1 MFTLSLLS
9 TCSGYE
15 TASLALEIMYSQQNL
30 GANGRKICPGVIF
43 NKQISVSKVPHR
55 PESEEQIFQIPEK
68 FYELM

>member
-1 MFTLSLLS
+1 
-9 TCSGYE
+9 
-15 TASLALEIMYSQQNL
+15 MYSQQNL

-43 NKQISVSKVPHR
+43 SKQISVSKVPHR